1 MNFCHKVEVHHL
13 DVTEN
18 RDLVI
23 VVGFKMSVSCQYEMQ
38 CCSRTDPVRY
48 FCAEI
53 EKYQNPCT
61 IEW

>member
-13 DVTEN
+13 DVTEEN

-23 VVGFKMSVSCQYEMQ
+23 VVGYKMSVSCQYEVQ
-38 CCSRTDPVRY
+38 CFSRTDPVRY

-53 EKYQNPCT
+53 EK
-61 IEW
+61 